1 LPSTKIA
8 IGINVPLPLLLLSCK
23 SPTARGP
30 FTFFFGF
37 LSSAAF
43 SSGVSWGRL
52 SCGIWAA
59 VRGATAAKKAKRT
72 MTADPNLGY
81 KNFLDIL
88 DIGDIGNEA
97 LMSINVNDKAPEFT
111 LQDENGKEIST
122 KALRGKVVVLY
133 FYPRADTPGCTIE
146 ACEFRDT
153 YRQMQKTGAVLLGI
167 SPDTPQ
173 AQKKFQDKFKLPF
186 SLLADA
192 DKKVADAFGVLQEK
206 NMYGKKVMGIVR
218 TTFIIGPDGKI
229 QHIFPKVKAE
239 GHAGEVLAY
248 LKESAKGA
256 A

>member
-1 LPSTKIA
+1 MAPS
-8 IGINVPLPLLLLSCK
+8 
-23 SPTARGP
+23 
-30 FTFFFGF
+30 
-37 LSSAAF
+37 
-43 SSGVSWGRL
+43 
-52 SCGIWAA
+52 
-59 VRGATAAKKAKRT
+59 
-72 MTADPNLGY
+72 PNLRY
-81 KNFLDIL
+81 KNFLDIFRPGL
-88 DIGDIGNEA
+88 GLNRSEAPDAVFNPDFSGNEA
-97 LMSINVNDKAPEFT
+97 LMNLNVNDKAPEFT
-111 LQDENGKEIST
+111 LQDENGKEISL
-122 KALRGKVVVLY
+122 KSLRGKVVVLY

-153 YRQMQKTGAVLLGI
+153 YKQMQKTGAVLLGI

-173 AQKKFQDKFKLPF
+173 AQKKFQDKFQLPF

-218 TTFIIGPDGKI
+218 TTFIVGPDGKI

-239 GHAGEVLAY
+239 GHAAQVLAY